1 MFQSGERPSTPL
13 AVSPKKASTNWS
25 TCTRVTNSY
34 GSHPILRKQLELK
47 KVPGK
52 FLSSSSNMRPN
63 SLASVVVML
72 SSSKP
77 QSSYFR
83 RVSSRPLATRCQE
96 QKKTQIRPTKW
107 RCNMRIWFEGKP
119 YSTFKTKHWKLQKW
133 CLVDYVHLFLFPV
146 MIYRFHVSFQVLYHP
161 KINWL

>member
-25 TCTRVTNSY
+25 TCTTNSY
-34 GSHPILRKQLELK
+34 GSHTLLIHLILGKQVELEKNLPEPSLCGGDVIFIK
-47 KVPGK
+47 ATVIILPTC
-52 FLSSSSNMRPN
+52 FLTS
-63 SLASVVVML
+63 AAAAFVVR
-72 SSSKP
+72 SIWI
-77 QSSYFR
+77 
-83 RVSSRPLATRCQE
+83 
-96 QKKTQIRPTKW
+96 QIHPTKW
-107 RCNMRIWFEGKP
+107 RCNMRIWLEGKP